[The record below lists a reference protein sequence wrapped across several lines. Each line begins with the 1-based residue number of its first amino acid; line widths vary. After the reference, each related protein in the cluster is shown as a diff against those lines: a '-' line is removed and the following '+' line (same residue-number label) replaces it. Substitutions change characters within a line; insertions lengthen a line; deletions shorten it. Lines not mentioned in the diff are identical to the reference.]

1 MCVCVGV
8 PLSCYSVGHNNCVRV
23 CARVCARCSVT
34 LCVCAYVWG
43 CGCTHPVGVCS
54 VVGGVNACAC
64 VCVCVCVGCRG
75 VCTGGC
81 ARGVCACRVVRV
93 RVCVLCV
100 GTPCVC
106 VCVYVYVCGE
116 GSAGECRACSGVLRH
131 VQHQEQPTS
140 HISKSIQY

>member
-1 MCVCVGV
+1 MCGGVGAHTPCVC
-8 PLSCYSVGHNNCVRV
+8 
-23 CARVCARCSVT
+23 
-34 LCVCAYVWG
+34 
-43 CGCTHPVGVCS
+43 
-54 VVGGVNACAC
+54 VVGGVRCER
-64 VCVCVCVGCRG
+64 VCVCVWGPWGVG
-75 VCTGGC
+75 VCVRGGVCMPCC
-81 ARGVCACRVVRV
+81 ARAC
-93 RVCVLCV
+93 VCVLCV